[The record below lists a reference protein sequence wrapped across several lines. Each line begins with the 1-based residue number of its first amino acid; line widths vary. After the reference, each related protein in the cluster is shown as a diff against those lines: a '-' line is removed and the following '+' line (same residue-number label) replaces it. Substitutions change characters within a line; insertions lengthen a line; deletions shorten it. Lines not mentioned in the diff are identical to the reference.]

1 MLGASGAI
9 YGILIGFAML
19 NPDAV
24 LVLLFPPIPLK
35 AKWWVII
42 FAVIELITGIT
53 GSRVGIAHFAHLGGM
68 LFGFLLMWIWK
79 KQGKIWW

>member
-1 MLGASGAI
+1 
-9 YGILIGFAML
+9 GILIGFALL

-42 FAVIELITGIT
+42 FAVIELCTGIT
-53 GSRVGIAHFAHLGGM
+53 GTRIGIAHFAHLGGM

-79 KQGKIWW
+79 KQGRIWW